1 MYPKRRPGAHR
12 RVCTPEFCSDV
23 PSSRIRRKPGCLPTD
38 KRTEEMPDTLTHSHS
53 LTYIQTHSHSHTHT
67 HIHMHTHTHT
77 LTFSHTH
84 IHTLSHTHA
93 HTHTH
98 THTHIHT
105 HSHTHS
111 HSHTLTL
118 THTMESIQPLKK
130 GTPPFET
137 TWVKLEDIMP
147 SEASQ
152 TQTGKRSRSSLACGI

>member
-84 IHTLSHTHA
+84 IHTLSHTH
-93 HTHTH
+93 
-98 THTHIHT
+98 
-105 HSHTHS
+105 
-111 HSHTLTL
+111 TL